1 MNIPPPH
8 VRFAPSPP
16 YFTIKAWWM
25 ISSLIGPD
33 ETLWVSL
40 NQYLAARRFCKIL
53 EIMRNMPARGRIGVE
68 ELYHGAWGGLEDL
81 TANVDADPQAL
92 KVATSEF
99 ESLHIRYFLKLVMT

>member
-1 MNIPPPH
+1 
-8 VRFAPSPP
+8 
-16 YFTIKAWWM
+16 M

-53 EIMRNMPARGRIGVE
+53 EIMRNMPARGRMGVE

-81 TANVDADPQAL
+81 TADVDPQAM
-92 KVATSEF
+92 KVATSET
-99 ESLHIRYFLKLVMT
+99 ESLHIRSF